1 MSSPARTMTPRRAR
15 FPLARVA
22 AAVTLLSWVIQG
34 VQRSTSP
41 EVVPPPPTDVVPS
54 WATDINQNVGS
65 APEGGRVVTG
75 KLLDG
80 QKPARGGTCGTEDQV
95 AIGKGCWVLLDKRPK
110 PPPLRCGDYFEY
122 ASRCYIPVKAEPKL
136 PTSITQ

>member
-1 MSSPARTMTPRRAR
+1 MTPRRAR

-22 AAVTLLSWVIQG
+22 AAITLLSWVIQG

-41 EVVPPPPTDVVPS
+41 EVVPPPPTDAAPS
-54 WATDINQNVGS
+54 WATDVTQNVGPPP
-65 APEGGRVVTG
+65 AGGRVVTG

-80 QKPARGGTCGTEDQV
+80 QKPARGGQCGGGDQV
-95 AIGKGCWVLLDKRPK
+95 AIGAGCWLQLAKMPS
-110 PPPLRCGDYFEY
+110 PPPIRCEDYFEHNGK
-122 ASRCYIPVKAEPKL
+122 CYIPVKAEPKL